1 MAADRS
7 RLAAALAY
15 KQAEEERRRRMLESI
30 PTPAGTTPAQ
40 PAPQTDFRTNLENLS
55 IGLGK
60 GLTNQLEGIKG
71 MVTDP
76 VGTAKGV
83 YEAGKAVVRDP
94 AIIAS
99 ALRQMGQKA
108 MSGPLGAG
116 EVMGEMVSPTRGAG
130 GVGRRDIFIGK
141 SAKTWNEKQADRALA
156 MEAVGVD
163 PETIWQETGTFR
175 APDGEWRQEI
185 SDFGAKG
192 VYTHLP
198 PSEERL
204 AQMVLEHPE
213 LLEAYPDLA
222 NIRQFGL
229 REPKAR
235 GSYEVTH
242 IQTEDGPK
250 VLGEALVVRGPDEE
264 ALASTALHEMQHAIQ
279 RREGFQRGANP
290 AEFKDKKIPANLR
303 DVVFSRSMREMAIAN
318 KMRELGYPVA
328 EGKVLNLNRPDTLRK
343 VEKYAENDQ
352 QLGQLVAEWQQAND
366 KLKKYPDKYT
376 QYARTAG
383 EVEAR
388 AVEARRKMTPE
399 ERRATFPMKSYDV
412 PPQDVI
418 VRKVR

>member
-1 MAADRS
+1 MPMR
-7 RLAAALAY
+7 REQVAAALRYLGDKADL
-15 KQAEEERRRRMLESI
+15 RRRAERMVSLDPQEQDLADIAVETGASFV
-30 PTPAGTTPAQ
+30 PGVGQALAARDVERARRANDPAGMAMAAAGAIPGGKLA
-40 PAPQTDFRTNLENLS
+40 
-55 IGLGK
+55 GLLK
-60 GLTNQLEGIKG
+60 RY
-71 MVTDP
+71 D
-76 VGTAKGV
+76 
-83 YEAGKAVVRDP
+83 
-94 AIIAS
+94 
-99 ALRQMGQKA
+99 
-108 MSGPLGAG
+108 
-116 EVMGEMVSPTRGAG
+116 PTRAE
-130 GVGRRDIFIGK
+130 IFIGK

-163 PETIWQETGTFR
+163 PETIWRETGTFR
-175 APDGEWRQEI
+175 APDKQWRQEI
-185 SDFGAKG
+185 SDLGAKG

-328 EGKVLNLNRPDTLRK
+328 EGKVLNLNRPDTFKK
-343 VEKYAENDQ
+343 VEKYAENDE
-352 QLGQLVAEWQQAND
+352 QLGRLVAEWQQAND

-388 AVEARRKMTPE
+388 AVETRRKMTPE
-399 ERRATFPMKSYDV
+399 ERRATFPLKSYDV
-412 PPQDVI
+412 PSQDVI

>member
-15 KQAEEERRRRMLESI
+15 KQAEDERRRRMMESVPVPSAEM
-30 PTPAGTTPAQ
+30 PTPAPTQ
-40 PAPQTDFRTNLENLS
+40 NFRRDLENLS
-55 IGLGK
+55 IGIGE
-60 GLTNQLEGIKG
+60 GLTRQLEGVKSI
-71 MVTDP
+71 VTDP
-76 VGTAKGV
+76 IGAAKGA
-83 YEAGKAVVRDP
+83 YEGVKAVVRDP
-94 AIIAS
+94 AIIAD
-99 ALRQMGQKA
+99 ALRYTAEKA
-108 MSGPLGAG
+108 RSGPLGAG
-116 EVMGEMVSPTRGAG
+116 EVIGEMVSPTRGAG
-130 GVGRRDIFIGK
+130 GVGKRDIFIGK

-163 PETIWQETGTFR
+163 PEKIWQETGTFR

-185 SDFGAKG
+185 SDVGAKG

-303 DVVFSRSMREMAIAN
+303 DVAFSRSMREMAIAN

-328 EGKVLNLNRPDTLRK
+328 EGKVLNLNRPDTFKK
-343 VEKYAENDQ
+343 VEKYAESDE
-352 QLGQLVAEWQQAND
+352 QLGRLVGEWQQAND

-388 AVEARRKMTPE
+388 AVETRRKMTPE
-399 ERRATFPMKSYDV
+399 ERRATFPLKSYDV

>member
-1 MAADRS
+1 MPMR
-7 RLAAALAY
+7 REQVAAALRYLGDKADL
-15 KQAEEERRRRMLESI
+15 RRRAERMVSLDPQEQDLADIAVETGASFV
-30 PTPAGTTPAQ
+30 PGVGQALAARDVERARRANDPAGMAMAAAGAIPGERLAK
-40 PAPQTDFRTNLENLS
+40 L
-55 IGLGK
+55 LGRF
-60 GLTNQLEGIKG
+60 
-71 MVTDP
+71 D
-76 VGTAKGV
+76 
-83 YEAGKAVVRDP
+83 
-94 AIIAS
+94 
-99 ALRQMGQKA
+99 
-108 MSGPLGAG
+108 
-116 EVMGEMVSPTRGAG
+116 PTRAE
-130 GVGRRDIFIGK
+130 IFIGK

-163 PETIWQETGTFR
+163 PETIWRETGTFR
-175 APDGEWRQEI
+175 APDNEWRQEI

-213 LLEAYPDLA
+213 LFEAYPDLA
-222 NIRQFGL
+222 NVRQFGL

-279 RREGFQRGANP
+279 RREGFQRGSNP

-328 EGKVLNLNRPDTLRK
+328 EGKVLNLNRPDTFKK
-343 VEKYAENDQ
+343 VEKYAESDK
-352 QLGQLVAEWQQAND
+352 QLGRLVAEWQQAND

-376 QYARTAG
+376 QYARTGG

-388 AVEARRKMTPE
+388 AVETRRKMTPE
-399 ERRATFPMKSYDV
+399 ERRATFPLKSYDV
-412 PPQDVI
+412 PLQDVI

>member
-1 MAADRS
+1 MAMR
-7 RLAAALAY
+7 RENVAAALRYLQDKADLRGRFQRATSLDPQEQDLADIAVETGASFIPGVG
-15 KQAEEERRRRMLESI
+15 QALAARDVERARRAND
-30 PTPAGTTPAQ
+30 PAGMAMASMGAIPGGRLA
-40 PAPQTDFRTNLENLS
+40 
-55 IGLGK
+55 GLLK
-60 GLTNQLEGIKG
+60 RY
-71 MVTDP
+71 D
-76 VGTAKGV
+76 
-83 YEAGKAVVRDP
+83 
-94 AIIAS
+94 
-99 ALRQMGQKA
+99 
-108 MSGPLGAG
+108 
-116 EVMGEMVSPTRGAG
+116 PTRAE
-130 GVGRRDIFIGK
+130 IFIGK
-141 SAKTWNEKQADRALA
+141 TAKTWDEKQADRALA
-156 MEAVGVD
+156 MEAYGVD
-163 PETIWQETGTFR
+163 PETIWRETGTFR
-175 APDGEWRQEI
+175 APDKEWRQEI
-185 SDFGAKG
+185 SDVGAKG
-192 VYTHLP
+192 VYTHVP
-198 PSEERL
+198 PSEQRL
-204 AQMVLEHPE
+204 AQMALEHPE

-222 NIRQFGL
+222 KIQQFGL

-250 VLGEALVVRGPDEE
+250 VLGEAMVVRGPDEE

-328 EGKVLNLNRPDTLRK
+328 EGKVLNLNRPDTFKK
-343 VEKYAENDQ
+343 VEKYAESDE
-352 QLGQLVAEWQQAND
+352 QLGRLVAEWQQAND

-388 AVEARRKMTPE
+388 AVETRRKMTPE
-399 ERRATFPMKSYDV
+399 ERRATFPLKSYDV

>member
-1 MAADRS
+1 MR
-7 RLAAALAY
+7 REQVAAALRYLGDKADL
-15 KQAEEERRRRMLESI
+15 RRRAERMVSLDPQEQDLADIAVETGASFV
-30 PTPAGTTPAQ
+30 PGVGQALAARDVERARRENDPAGMAMAAAGAIPGERLAK
-40 PAPQTDFRTNLENLS
+40 L
-55 IGLGK
+55 LGRF
-60 GLTNQLEGIKG
+60 
-71 MVTDP
+71 D
-76 VGTAKGV
+76 
-83 YEAGKAVVRDP
+83 
-94 AIIAS
+94 
-99 ALRQMGQKA
+99 
-108 MSGPLGAG
+108 
-116 EVMGEMVSPTRGAG
+116 PTRAE
-130 GVGRRDIFIGK
+130 IFIGK

-163 PETIWQETGTFR
+163 PETIWRETGTFR
-175 APDGEWRQEI
+175 APDNEWRQEI

-264 ALASTALHEMQHAIQ
+264 AVASTALHEMQHAIQ
-279 RREGFQRGANP
+279 RREGFQRGSNP

-328 EGKVLNLNRPDTLRK
+328 EGKVLNLNRPDTFKK
-343 VEKYAENDQ
+343 VEKYAETDE
-352 QLGQLVAEWQQAND
+352 QLERLIAEWQQAND

-399 ERRATFPMKSYDV
+399 ERRATFPLKSYDV

>member
-1 MAADRS
+1 MPMR
-7 RLAAALAY
+7 REQVAAALRYLGDKADL
-15 KQAEEERRRRMLESI
+15 RRRAERMVSLDPQEQDLADIAVETGASFV
-30 PTPAGTTPAQ
+30 PGVGQALAARDVERARRANDPAGMAMAAAGAIPGGKLA
-40 PAPQTDFRTNLENLS
+40 
-55 IGLGK
+55 GLLK
-60 GLTNQLEGIKG
+60 RY
-71 MVTDP
+71 D
-76 VGTAKGV
+76 
-83 YEAGKAVVRDP
+83 
-94 AIIAS
+94 
-99 ALRQMGQKA
+99 
-108 MSGPLGAG
+108 
-116 EVMGEMVSPTRGAG
+116 PTRAE
-130 GVGRRDIFIGK
+130 IFIGK

-163 PETIWQETGTFR
+163 PETIWRETGTFR
-175 APDGEWRQEI
+175 APDKQWRQEI
-185 SDFGAKG
+185 SDLGAKG

-328 EGKVLNLNRPDTLRK
+328 EGKVLNLNRPDTFKK
-343 VEKYAENDQ
+343 VEKYAENDE
-352 QLGQLVAEWQQAND
+352 QLGRLVAEWQQAND

-399 ERRATFPMKSYDV
+399 ERRATFPLKSYDV

>member
-1 MAADRS
+1 MAMR
-7 RLAAALAY
+7 REQVAAALRYLQDKADLRGRFQRATSLDPQEQDLADIAVETGASFIPGVG
-15 KQAEEERRRRMLESI
+15 QALAARDVERARRAND
-30 PTPAGTTPAQ
+30 PAGMAMASMGAIPGGRLA
-40 PAPQTDFRTNLENLS
+40 
-55 IGLGK
+55 GLLK
-60 GLTNQLEGIKG
+60 RY
-71 MVTDP
+71 D
-76 VGTAKGV
+76 
-83 YEAGKAVVRDP
+83 
-94 AIIAS
+94 
-99 ALRQMGQKA
+99 
-108 MSGPLGAG
+108 
-116 EVMGEMVSPTRGAG
+116 PTRAE
-130 GVGRRDIFIGK
+130 IFIGK
-141 SAKTWNEKQADRALA
+141 TAKTWDEKQADRALA
-156 MEAVGVD
+156 MEAYGVD
-163 PETIWQETGTFR
+163 PETIWRETGTFR
-175 APDGEWRQEI
+175 APDKEWRQEI
-185 SDFGAKG
+185 SDVGAKG
-192 VYTHLP
+192 VYTHVP
-198 PSEERL
+198 PSEQRL
-204 AQMVLEHPE
+204 AQMALEHPE

-222 NIRQFGL
+222 KIQQFGL

-250 VLGEALVVRGPDEE
+250 VLGEAMVVRGPDEE

-328 EGKVLNLNRPDTLRK
+328 EGKVLNLNRPDTFKK
-343 VEKYAENDQ
+343 VEKYAESDE
-352 QLGQLVAEWQQAND
+352 QLGRLVAEWQQAND

-388 AVEARRKMTPE
+388 AVETRRKMTPE
-399 ERRATFPMKSYDV
+399 ERRATFPLKSYDV

>member
-1 MAADRS
+1 MR
-7 RLAAALAY
+7 RENVAAALKYLQDKADLRGRF
-15 KQAEEERRRRMLESI
+15 QRATSLDPQEQDLADIAVETGASLIPGVGPALAARDFERARRAND
-30 PTPAGTTPAQ
+30 PAGMALASMGAVPGGRLA
-40 PAPQTDFRTNLENLS
+40 
-55 IGLGK
+55 GLLK
-60 GLTNQLEGIKG
+60 RY
-71 MVTDP
+71 D
-76 VGTAKGV
+76 
-83 YEAGKAVVRDP
+83 
-94 AIIAS
+94 
-99 ALRQMGQKA
+99 
-108 MSGPLGAG
+108 
-116 EVMGEMVSPTRGAG
+116 PTRAE
-130 GVGRRDIFIGK
+130 IFIGK
-141 SAKTWNEKQADRALA
+141 TAKTWNEKQADRALA

-175 APDGEWRQEI
+175 APDGQWRQEI
-185 SDFGAKG
+185 SDIGAKG

-204 AQMVLEHPE
+204 AEMVLEHPE

-222 NIRQFGL
+222 KIRQFGL

-279 RREGFQRGANP
+279 RREGFQRGSNP

-303 DVVFSRSMREMAIAN
+303 DVAFSRSMREMAIAN

-328 EGKVLNLNRPDTLRK
+328 EGKVLNLNRPDTFNK
-343 VEKYAENDQ
+343 VGKYAESDE
-352 QLGQLVAEWQQAND
+352 QLGRLVAEWQQAND

-399 ERRATFPMKSYDV
+399 ERRATFPLKSYDV

>member
-15 KQAEEERRRRMLESI
+15 RQAEEERRRRMMESV
-30 PTPAGTTPAQ
+30 PVPGAEM
-40 PAPQTDFRTNLENLS
+40 PAPAPSQNLRRDLENLS
-55 IGLGK
+55 IGIGE
-60 GLTNQLEGIKG
+60 GLTNQLEGVKG
-71 MVTDP
+71 IVTDP
-76 VGTAKGV
+76 IGAARGAYEGV
-83 YEAGKAVVRDP
+83 KAVVRDP
-94 AIIAS
+94 SIIAD
-99 ALRQMGQKA
+99 ALRYTAQKVG
-108 MSGPLGAG
+108 SGPLGAG
-116 EVMGEMVSPTRGAG
+116 EVIGEMVSPTRGAG
-130 GVGRRDIFIGK
+130 GVGKRDIFIGK

-185 SDFGAKG
+185 SDLGAKG

-213 LLEAYPDLA
+213 LFEAYPDLA
-222 NIRQFGL
+222 KIQQFGL

-264 ALASTALHEMQHAIQ
+264 AVASTALHEMQHAIQ
-279 RREGFQRGANP
+279 RREGFQRGSNP

-303 DVVFSRSMREMAIAN
+303 DVVFSRSMREMAIAK

-328 EGKVLNLNRPDTLRK
+328 EGKVLNLNRPDTFKK
-343 VEKYAENDQ
+343 VEKYAESDE
-352 QLGQLVAEWQQAND
+352 QLGRLVAEWQQAND

-399 ERRATFPMKSYDV
+399 ERRAIFPLKSYDV

>member
-15 KQAEEERRRRMLESI
+15 KQAEDERRRRMMESVPVPGAEM
-30 PTPAGTTPAQ
+30 PTT
-40 PAPQTDFRTNLENLS
+40 APTQNFRRDLENLS
-55 IGLGK
+55 IGIGE
-60 GLTNQLEGIKG
+60 GLTRQLEGVKSI
-71 MVTDP
+71 VTDP
-76 VGTAKGV
+76 IGAAKGA
-83 YEAGKAVVRDP
+83 YEGVKAVVRDP
-94 AIIAS
+94 AIIAD
-99 ALRQMGQKA
+99 ALRYTAEKA
-108 MSGPLGAG
+108 RSGPLGAG
-116 EVMGEMVSPTRGAG
+116 EVIGEMVSPTRGAG
-130 GVGRRDIFIGK
+130 GVGKRDIFIGK

-175 APDGEWRQEI
+175 APDGKWRQEI

-250 VLGEALVVRGPDEE
+250 VLGEALVVRGPNEE
-264 ALASTALHEMQHAIQ
+264 ALASTALHEMQHAIH
-279 RREGFQRGANP
+279 
-290 AEFKDKKIPANLR
+290 DI
-303 DVVFSRSMREMAIAN
+303 SHIYAISLD
-318 KMRELGYPVA
+318 R
-328 EGKVLNLNRPDTLRK
+328 
-343 VEKYAENDQ
+343 
-352 QLGQLVAEWQQAND
+352 
-366 KLKKYPDKYT
+366 
-376 QYARTAG
+376 
-383 EVEAR
+383 
-388 AVEARRKMTPE
+388 
-399 ERRATFPMKSYDV
+399 
-412 PPQDVI
+412 
-418 VRKVR
+418 

>member
-1 MAADRS
+1 MPMR
-7 RLAAALAY
+7 RENVAAALKYLQDKADLRGRF
-15 KQAEEERRRRMLESI
+15 ERATSLDPQEQDLADIAVEGVASLAPGVGPALAARDLERARRAND
-30 PTPAGTTPAQ
+30 PAGMAMAAAGAIPGGKLA
-40 PAPQTDFRTNLENLS
+40 
-55 IGLGK
+55 GLLK
-60 GLTNQLEGIKG
+60 RY
-71 MVTDP
+71 D
-76 VGTAKGV
+76 
-83 YEAGKAVVRDP
+83 
-94 AIIAS
+94 
-99 ALRQMGQKA
+99 
-108 MSGPLGAG
+108 
-116 EVMGEMVSPTRGAG
+116 PTRAE
-130 GVGRRDIFIGK
+130 IFIGK

-163 PETIWQETGTFR
+163 PETIWRETGTFR
-175 APDGEWRQEI
+175 APDNEWRQEI
-185 SDFGAKG
+185 SDLGAKG

-204 AQMVLEHPE
+204 ADMVLEHPE
-213 LLEAYPDLA
+213 LVEAYPDLA

-235 GSYEVTH
+235 GSYEVTR

-250 VLGEALVVRGPDEE
+250 VLGEALVVRGPNEE

-279 RREGFQRGANP
+279 RREGFQRGSNP

-328 EGKVLNLNRPDTLRK
+328 EGKVLNLNRPDTFKK
-343 VEKYAENDQ
+343 VEKYAESDE
-352 QLGQLVAEWQQAND
+352 QLGRLVAEWQQAND

-388 AVEARRKMTPE
+388 AVETRRKMTPE
-399 ERRATFPMKSYDV
+399 ERRAIFPLKSYDV

>member
-15 KQAEEERRRRMLESI
+15 KQAEDERRRRMMESVPVPGAEL
-30 PTPAGTTPAQ
+30 PTPAPTQ
-40 PAPQTDFRTNLENLS
+40 NFRRDLENLS
-55 IGLGK
+55 IGIGE
-60 GLTNQLEGIKG
+60 GLTRQLEGVKSI
-71 MVTDP
+71 VTDP
-76 VGTAKGV
+76 IGAAKGA
-83 YEAGKAVVRDP
+83 YEGVKAVVRDP

-116 EVMGEMVSPTRGAG
+116 EVIGEMVSPTRGAG
-130 GVGRRDIFIGK
+130 GVGKRDIFIGK

-185 SDFGAKG
+185 SDLGAKG

-235 GSYEVTH
+235 GSYEVTR

-250 VLGEALVVRGPDEE
+250 VLGEALVVRGPNEE

-279 RREGFQRGANP
+279 RREGFQRGSNP

-303 DVVFSRSMREMAIAN
+303 DVAFARSMREMAIAN

-328 EGKVLNLNRPDTLRK
+328 EGKVLNLNRPDTLKK

>member
-1 MAADRS
+1 MAMR
-7 RLAAALAY
+7 RENVAAALRYLQDKADLRGRFQRATSLDPQEQDLADIAVETGASFIPGVG
-15 KQAEEERRRRMLESI
+15 QALAARDVERARRAND
-30 PTPAGTTPAQ
+30 PAGMAMASMGAIPGGRLA
-40 PAPQTDFRTNLENLS
+40 
-55 IGLGK
+55 GLLK
-60 GLTNQLEGIKG
+60 RY
-71 MVTDP
+71 D
-76 VGTAKGV
+76 
-83 YEAGKAVVRDP
+83 
-94 AIIAS
+94 
-99 ALRQMGQKA
+99 
-108 MSGPLGAG
+108 
-116 EVMGEMVSPTRGAG
+116 PTRAE
-130 GVGRRDIFIGK
+130 IFIGK
-141 SAKTWNEKQADRALA
+141 TAKTWDEKQADRALA
-156 MEAVGVD
+156 MEAYGVD

-185 SDFGAKG
+185 SDLGAKG

-222 NIRQFGL
+222 KIQQFGL

-250 VLGEALVVRGPDEE
+250 VLGEALVVRGPNEE

-303 DVVFSRSMREMAIAN
+303 DVAFSRSMREMAIAN

-328 EGKVLNLNRPDTLRK
+328 EGKVLNLNRPDTLKK
-343 VEKYAENDQ
+343 VEKYAESDE
-352 QLGQLVAEWQQAND
+352 QLGRLVAEWQQAND

-388 AVEARRKMTPE
+388 AVETRRKMTPE
-399 ERRATFPMKSYDV
+399 ERRATFPLKSYDV